1 MDGLFLACLMGIC
14 GMPMSPSVEPLMPLS
29 LNLPT
34 AEAAAAPTSAPPSVA
49 ELAATVSIAAPTP
62 ATEQPVERPVPLSSD
77 SASPPVAAPD
87 GVTAASTSKSSR
99 AAIGDVV
106 RRHTAAIRHCYE
118 TGLGDDPTF
127 AGTIEASWRIQVDG
141 RVQTVT
147 IVGGTKRSAVVERCL
162 LAEIP
167 RWEFPPTAEPTV
179 VGTYPFVFDASLLS
193 RHAPAAPASTR
204 TVPAVPGRVR

>member
-14 GMPMSPSVEPLMPLS
+14 GMPMSPSAEPLMPLS
-29 LNLPT
+29 LATP
-34 AEAAAAPTSAPPSVA
+34 AAQSAATPTSPPPSVA
-49 ELAATVSIAAPTP
+49 DVAATVSIAAPAPTV
-62 ATEQPVERPVPLSSD
+62 EQPVERPVPTSSD
-77 SASPPVAAPD
+77 GEPPPAAAPD

-106 RRHTAAIRHCYE
+106 RRHTPAIRHCYE

-162 LAEIP
+162 LAEIA
-167 RWEFPPTAEPTV
+167 RWEFPPTAEPSV
-179 VGTYPFVFDASLLS
+179 VGTYPFVFDTSLLA
-193 RHAPAAPASTR
+193 RHAPAAASNGKAVPASPSR
-204 TVPAVPGRVR
+204 RP